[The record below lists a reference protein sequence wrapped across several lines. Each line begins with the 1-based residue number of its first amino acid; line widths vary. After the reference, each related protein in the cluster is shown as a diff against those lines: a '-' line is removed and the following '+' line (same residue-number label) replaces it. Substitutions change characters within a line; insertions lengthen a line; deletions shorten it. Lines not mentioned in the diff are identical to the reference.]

1 MRKGRR
7 IGALLIILAVV
18 IMQLPAGLAEA
29 ADSADFVMAGMALS
43 SYKGKDKTV
52 SIPAGVESIGERAF
66 EDNHTMEKVVFP
78 GSLKRIGAYAFWGCD
93 ALTDITFG
101 KGLKEVSDFAF
112 TNCSGLEKLT
122 IPSTISYIGVQAFAD
137 CVNLT
142 DITIPASVTYIHE
155 TAFDGCSKLVIHCE
169 EGSYASEYAKE
180 FYRRQEDFPEREEQQ
195 DTRPGTE
202 RPGESPLPPSDT
214 DAGDPQDQALLG
226 STSVVGN
233 QAVLLI
239 DNRKPTVQQGALPQG
254 QESGQETAEPVKY
267 RIVDGWC
274 VADQAYYRARE
285 LQEVSLPQGIR
296 EIGEF
301 AYARSGIESLTLQP
315 GVEKICYG
323 AFYHCDELGEVILP
337 DTIETVE
344 PKAFAHTLW
353 VEDFQNGRSEAS
365 GDFLI
370 SGGVLAAYRGQG
382 GEVRIPEGVRVIAAE
397 CFQGMEEIRKVILPD
412 GLRNIGEGAF
422 EGCSSL
428 SEVQWNEDLEKIS
441 DRAFSGCGLKEVTL
455 PDALAELGTFAF
467 DPSVRVLPEGKKI
480 RTTYE
485 TTAQRLSNAAYRG
498 LDAAGSETAAGGS
511 VLTLGMEGA
520 RAELDGADR
529 SYTLMLQEETGEE
542 ALSRAAAAFQ
552 RNLGSSL
559 PENVRCISCVLSD
572 SSKIPLTKL
581 GKQTL
586 HISLP
591 VSDTETGQETAVY
604 QYDRNGQLEKVPA
617 RYSGDGGQGTF
628 SFDLTNVSDLIL
640 VPAG

>member
-1 MRKGRR
+1 MRKGRK

-29 ADSADFVMAGMALS
+29 ADSADFVMEGMALS

-66 EDNHTMEKVVFP
+66 EDNRTMEKVVFP

-93 ALTDITFG
+93 ALTDVSFG
-101 KGLKEVSDFAF
+101 KGLKEISDFAF

-142 DITIPASVTYIHE
+142 DITIPANVIYIHE
-155 TAFDGCSKLVIHCE
+155 SAFDGCSQLVIHCE

-180 FYRRQEDFPEREEQQ
+180 FYRRQADFPEREDST

-202 RPGESPLPPSDT
+202 SPGESPLPPSDT
-214 DAGDPQDQALLG
+214 ENPQDQDILG

-233 QAVLLI
+233 QAVLLL
-239 DNRKPTVQQGALPQG
+239 DNRKPSVQQGTPSQ
-254 QESGQETAEPVKY
+254 GQETADPLKY

-285 LQEVSLPQGIR
+285 LREVSLPQGIR

-301 AYARSGIESLTLQP
+301 AYARSGVESLALQP

-323 AFYHCDELGEVILP
+323 AFYHCDELGEVTLP

-344 PKAFAHTLW
+344 PKAFDHTRW
-353 VEDFQNGRSEAS
+353 VEDFRNGRSEAS

-370 SGGVLAAYRGQG
+370 SGGVLVSYRGQG

-397 CFQGMEEIRKVILPD
+397 CFQGMKEIREVIFPK
-412 GLRNIGEGAF
+412 GLKNIGEGAF

-441 DRAFSGCGLKEVTL
+441 DRAFSGCGLKEATL
-455 PDALAELGTFAF
+455 PDAVAELGTFVF
-467 DPSVRVLPEGKKI
+467 DPSVRVLPEGKEI

-498 LDAAGSETAAGGS
+498 LDAADSDSAPGERE

-529 SYTLMLQEETGEE
+529 SYTLTLQEETGEE
-542 ALSRAAAAFQ
+542 TISRAAAAFQ
-552 RNLGSSL
+552 RNLGSPL
-559 PENVRCISCVLSD
+559 PGNARCISCVLSD

-586 HISLP
+586 HITLP
-591 VSDTETGQETAVY
+591 ITGTEAGQVITVY
-604 QYDRNGQLEKVPA
+604 QYDRNGQLKKVSA
-617 RYSGDGGQGTF
+617 RYPGDGGEGTI
-628 SFDLTNVSDLIL
+628 SFDVTNVYDLIL